1 MAGMKDFQEKYNV
14 QFGYIAIEL
23 GYITKEQLEEALAE
37 QENDDIDNKPHRLL
51 GTVLIDKGWMT
62 TEQVTLILEESLKRK
77 ASLSGDDPS

>member
-1 MAGMKDFQEKYNV
+1 MTGKKDFQEKYNV

-23 GYITKEQLEEALAE
+23 GHITEEQLKEALAE
-37 QENDDIDNKPHRLL
+37 QENDDIDNKTHRLL

-62 TEQVTLILEESLKRK
+62 TEQVTAVLEESLKRK